1 MSNARVERRRSG
13 TRRVVAGTV
22 VVIALVAAGA
32 SFVAAQTAPRPE
44 RNAPSAVAP
53 LLAPSQQPQASQGS
67 TFVAPPAVGDEPE
80 IEWRAANDEAARLG
94 GHVGQA
100 RERAPAPR
108 R

>member
-1 MSNARVERRRSG
+1 MSIAKVERCRSRF
-13 TRRVVAGTV
+13 RRVVSGTV
-22 VVIALVAAGA
+22 VIIALVAAGA
-32 SFVAAQTAPRPE
+32 SLVAAQTAPRPE

-53 LLAPSQQPQASQGS
+53 LLAPGQQPQASQGS

-100 RERAPAPR
+100 RERAPALR